1 MPDEHPNTPNIPS
14 TSAVLRI
21 QSSTV
26 IHGPIDQVWAAL
38 TDTSTWPSWNKF
50 VPRVTIREQPENT
63 EDDSP
68 TLSLGSRFT
77 FHVNMYPEP
86 ETPADAAT
94 AKQLGNVNLRDTYLK
109 VIECEAPTSAS
120 ASTSTPSQGRK
131 ARIVWASDGAA
142 DGLIMSSLLTAERV
156 HELVEVQ
163 VEGEEG
169 KVVTEVRNWESQVGY
184 LAYVVRWMF
193 EGRLRE
199 NFGIWES
206 GLKGYVEGRK

>member
-1 MPDEHPNTPNIPS
+1 MSTEHPNTPNIPS
-14 TSAVLRI
+14 TSAILRI
-21 QSSTV
+21 QSSIV
-26 IHGPIDQVWAAL
+26 VDAPIDQVWAAL

-50 VPRVTIREQPENT
+50 VPQVTIREQPANT
-63 EDDSP
+63 EDGSQA
-68 TLSLGSRFT
+68 LNLGSRFT

-86 ETPADAAT
+86 ETPVDAAT
-94 AKQLGNVNLRDTYLK
+94 PKQLGNVNLRDTYLK
-109 VIECEAPTSAS
+109 VIECEAPSPT
-120 ASTSTPSQGRK
+120 STSTSTQGRK

-206 GLKGYVEGRK
+206 GLKGYVEERK

>member
-1 MPDEHPNTPNIPS
+1 MSTEHPETPNIPS
-14 TSAVLRI
+14 ASAVLRI
-21 QSSTV
+21 QSSIV
-26 IHGPIDQVWAAL
+26 IDAPIDQVWAAL

-50 VPRVTIREQPENT
+50 VPRVTIREQPEST

-68 TLSLGSRFT
+68 TLKLGSRFT

-94 AKQLGNVNLRDTYLK
+94 AKQLGSVNLRDTYLK
-109 VIECEAPTSAS
+109 VIECEPPS
-120 ASTSTPSQGRK
+120 ASTPTQERK

>member
-1 MPDEHPNTPNIPS
+1 MSNEHPETPNIPS
-14 TSAVLRI
+14 ASAVLHI
-21 QSSTV
+21 QSSIV
-26 IHGPIDQVWAAL
+26 IDAPIDQVWAAL

-68 TLSLGSRFT
+68 TLNLGSRFT

-109 VIECEAPTSAS
+109 VIECEPPS
-120 ASTSTPSQGRK
+120 ASTPTQGRK

-156 HELVEVQ
+156 HELVEVR

-169 KVVTEVRNWESQVGY
+169 KVMTEVRNWESQVGY

-206 GLKGYVEGRK
+206 GLKGYAEGRR

>member
-1 MPDEHPNTPNIPS
+1 MSTEHPETPNIPS
-14 TSAVLRI
+14 ASAVLRI
-21 QSSTV
+21 QSSIV
-26 IHGPIDQVWAAL
+26 IDGPIDQVWAAL

-50 VPRVTIREQPENT
+50 VPRVTIREQPEST

-68 TLSLGSRFT
+68 TLNLGSRFT
-77 FHVNMYPEP
+77 FHVNMYPES

-109 VIECEAPTSAS
+109 VIECEPPS
-120 ASTSTPSQGRK
+120 ASTPTQGRK

-142 DGLIMSSLLTAERV
+142 DGLIMSSLLAAERV

-169 KVVTEVRNWESQVGY
+169 KVVTQVHNWELQVGY

-193 EGRLRE
+193 EGRLKE

-206 GLKGYVEGRK
+206 GLKGYVEGRR

>member
-1 MPDEHPNTPNIPS
+1 MSNEHPKTPNIPS
-14 TSAVLRI
+14 ANAVLRI
-21 QSSTV
+21 QSS
-26 IHGPIDQVWAAL
+26 IAIDAPIDQVWAAL

-50 VPRVTIREQPENT
+50 VPRVTIREQPEST

-68 TLSLGSRFT
+68 TLNLGSRFT

-109 VIECEAPTSAS
+109 VIECEPPS
-120 ASTSTPSQGRK
+120 ASTPTQGRR